1 MLYDFCP
8 TVALYATFTADL
20 AENAKNKVN
29 DDVVCLVT
37 EEAAATAVV
46 VIVVLS
52 VSENQFNKIISFN
65 RTNLSYF
72 RRISSLNRSF
82 ASSFSSRVGLR
93 ERQSLDLY
101 SALMFNLYAIFC
113 L

>member
-1 MLYDFCP
+1 MLYAFYP
-8 TVALYATFTADL
+8 TVALYVRFSADL

-65 RTNLSYF
+65 RK
-72 RRISSLNRSF
+72 ISR
-82 ASSFSSRVGLR
+82 FSADFVAEPILCIFFLFPSRNSRTSIV
-93 ERQSLDLY
+93 
-101 SALMFNLYAIFC
+101 
-113 L
+113 